1 MTYTARPRPVTNAS
15 VEAVR
20 KRKTDAYDKP
30 ANKRAKVAAKEKFLP
45 SKATAP
51 NGKSSVKRHSDMEL
65 ALAKA
70 VKKSKWF
77 SPASSTVPT
86 SVPGCCRGVI
96 IPRPSAPAATPTAPG
111 ADPRVELI
119 SMLGLVS
126 FSGSHESS
134 SSDSRPSR
142 SDSAPHS
149 TANPAISSA
158 MVVPQATQLQ
168 AIASDG

>member
-86 SVPGCCRGVI
+86 SVPGAAGASSFRGPVL
-96 IPRPSAPAATPTAPG
+96 PRRQPRLPALT
-111 ADPRVELI
+111 
-119 SMLGLVS
+119 LGWS
-126 FSGSHESS
+126 
-134 SSDSRPSR
+134 
-142 SDSAPHS
+142 
-149 TANPAISSA
+149 
-158 MVVPQATQLQ
+158 
-168 AIASDG
+168 